1 MWSREEGI
9 LLPARQWLWGN
20 VPTIV
25 VPEKQILLQMSP
37 QIVNAYIFLS
47 VVLFHV
53 LGKAG
58 WRPPRSSSHK
68 GLEEG
73 RKGCFLGSFF
83 FFSLY
88 SILAPFCEMKT
99 QIHKAT
105 PPTTVKEE
113 GMDWRSIKSGL
124 RLSRREISFY
134 LPATAEFSPNFFLPL
149 LDFVLL
155 SQDWAE
161 LQCFYHSPEAIFP
174 HCLIIPHTSD
184 FTQCSCI
191 P

>member
-1 MWSREEGI
+1 MAVRKCPYHRCSRETDFVANEPSNCKRLHFSLGGP
-9 LLPARQWLWGN
+9 LSCLRQSWL
-20 VPTIV
+20 
-25 VPEKQILLQMSP
+25 
-37 QIVNAYIFLS
+37 
-47 VVLFHV
+47 
-53 LGKAG
+53 KAPKVIITQRTG
-58 WRPPRSSSHK
+58 
-68 GLEEG
+68 G
-73 RKGCFLGSFF
+73 RKEGMFSGFFF